1 MRAFKAALEKGKF
14 DRAYYFHGDDDF
26 LKEEQVRALIA
37 RATETPTRDFNLDQ
51 LRAPVLDAG
60 ALALVLQSLPLMAE
74 RRMVVI
80 RDAGTLTKDIR
91 ATLSA
96 YLAHASPQTVLLLVA
111 PALGKPDVSLLDLT
125 SSLEF
130 KRLNEEDLSK
140 FVARRV
146 AAIGSTITPGAITL
160 LCSATENDL
169 LLLTGEIDKLRSF
182 TNGAEITESDVTA
195 VVGIRHGETL
205 GDLLDA
211 VAMRDAPA
219 AIALLD
225 EVLSLPKTSGVP
237 IVMALTTQ
245 TLAIGWAVAAI
256 ARGLSPY
263 RVEQELF
270 GLLKENSSSLV
281 GRSWGE
287 GVKCW
292 ARAVRLWNEQSVDRA
307 LALLLAADKALKDTR
322 TSSDWQLLA
331 TMFLAMTADV
341 TRRAAA

>member
-1 MRAFKAALEKGKF
+1 MPAFTAALEKGKF
-14 DRAYYFHGDDDF
+14 ARAYFFHGDDDF

-37 RATETPTRDFNLDQ
+37 RATDAPTRDFNLDQ
-51 LRAPVLDAG
+51 LRAPDLDTG
-60 ALALVLQSLPLMAE
+60 VLALVLQSLPLMAE

-96 YLAHASPQTVLLLVA
+96 YLAHAPPETLLLLVA
-111 PALGKPDVSLLDLT
+111 PALSKPDPALLALT

-130 KRLNEEDLSK
+130 KRLNEEELGTW
-140 FVARRV
+140 VAARV
-146 AAIGSTITPGAITL
+146 AEVGSTITPGAITL

-169 LLLTGEIDKLRSF
+169 ILLTGEIDKLRSF

-225 EVLSLPKTSGVP
+225 QVLTLPKTSGVP

-245 TLAIGWAVAAI
+245 TLAIGWAVAAV
-256 ARGLSPY
+256 ARGLPPY
-263 RVEQELF
+263 RVGQELIA
-270 GLLKENSSSLV
+270 LLKENPSSLA
-281 GRSWGE
+281 GRPWGE
-287 GVKCW
+287 GVKSW
-292 ARAVRLWNEQSVDRA
+292 ARALRLWNEQSVDRA

-322 TSSDWQLLA
+322 TSSDSQLLA
-331 TMFLAMTADV
+331 TLFLAMTADA